1 MQKSVSVNFFLC
13 IYLQETDV
21 TRNRCIVC
29 FPEQITNLYFLHTCK
44 KDSMI
49 TINYSINDN
58 WVFLEKN
65 LNDFYIH
72 RAFN

>member
-1 MQKSVSVNFFLC
+1 
-13 IYLQETDV
+13 
-21 TRNRCIVC
+21 
-29 FPEQITNLYFLHTCK
+29 
-44 KDSMI
+44 MI